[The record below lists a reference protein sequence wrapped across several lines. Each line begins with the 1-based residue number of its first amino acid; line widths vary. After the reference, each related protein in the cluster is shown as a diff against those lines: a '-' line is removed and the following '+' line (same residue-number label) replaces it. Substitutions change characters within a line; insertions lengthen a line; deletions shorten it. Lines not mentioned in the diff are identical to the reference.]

1 MKVIRS
7 NPWGFGIHSPY
18 VYQLV
23 TKVIFGKQSFSPKEK
38 SALRGSGNGV
48 WGKKNQLCRL
58 ILDFEPDRI
67 MLAGEGRLAD
77 LLGSPLFQQFPYR
90 PIFPE
95 EISLLGNE
103 KEIVI
108 FDDYYGT
115 LFDIPDYQVPAIW
128 VLFNLF
134 DLNSK
139 SLFNKLRN
147 SQHVALTIEVNRMGI
162 AIFNRNFKKQDF
174 KILRWFFF

>member
-1 MKVIRS
+1 MDIEIIAV
-7 NPWGFGIHSPY
+7 GGY
-18 VYQLV
+18 EEV
-23 TKVIFGKQSFSPKEK
+23 
-38 SALRGSGNGV
+38 
-48 WGKKNQLCRL
+48 
-58 ILDFEPDRI
+58 
-67 MLAGEGRLAD
+67 GRNMTAVRC
-77 LLGSPLFQQFPYR
+77 G
-90 PIFPE
+90 
-95 EISLLGNE
+95 

-174 KILRWFFF
+174 NILRWFFF